1 MFHRKNHAFLMLGAF
16 CAVFA
21 SLTAMPSAMAAAP
34 QVTFK
39 IGHDMPENHPYHNFA
54 LTFADEVLKNT
65 DGRIKV
71 DVFPGAV
78 LGSEMAMTDSLRM
91 GTLDFLISTT
101 GNSSSLLPRMG
112 LMGMPFLYENVGH
125 VLAVGAD
132 QELLR
137 YFQKIVADAD
147 VDVELLAFCGS
158 APRHIYSTVS
168 IKSLADIKGL
178 KMRTQT
184 SPIEVEVWKAL
195 GAIPTSMPISEVY
208 TALETNLVRAAE
220 NNPTSYVVNKHNEVA
235 PYYVRTEHTW
245 MMHPIL
251 AAQAT
256 MAKLDAADRQAIV
269 DAVNAAGKAMYEAHL
284 VMDKKN
290 LEDGIAHGVIYT
302 DTIDREPFKKIV
314 IPIQDRVA
322 RDLDTQYALDRIRS
336 LVP

>member
-1 MFHRKNHAFLMLGAF
+1 MLRKQISALCILSALCAAFAL
-16 CAVFA
+16 
-21 SLTAMPSAMAAAP
+21 AAAP
-34 QVTFK
+34 GRAAEVTYK
-39 IGHDMPENHPYHNFA
+39 IGHDMPENHPYHNFSVA
-54 LTFADEVLKNT
+54 FAEEVAKNT
-65 DGRIKV
+65 NGRIQV

-78 LGSEMAMTDSLRM
+78 LGTEMAMTDSLRM

-112 LMGMPFLYENVGH
+112 LMGMPFLYENAQH

-132 QELLR
+132 QDLLK
-137 YFQKIVADAD
+137 YFQKIVNDAD

-168 IKSLADIKGL
+168 IKKLEDVKGL

-184 SPIEVEVWKAL
+184 SPIEVECWTAL

-208 TALETNLVRAAE
+208 TALETNLVSAAE

-251 AAQAT
+251 AAKST
-256 MAKLDAADRQAIV
+256 MDAVSDADRKAII
-269 DAVNAAGKAMYEAHL
+269 DAIAVAGKAMYEAHL
-284 VMDKKN
+284 VMDKAN
-290 LEDGIAHGVIYT
+290 LEEGIAGGVVYT
-302 DTIDREPFKKIV
+302 DAIDREPFKKII

-322 RDLDTQYALDRIRS
+322 KELDTVYALDRVRS
-336 LVP
+336 LAK